1 MFAQFNVF
9 IPVKAATVGLDLF
22 VQPAELSVEQLFV
35 TVMHAPCA
43 CCIIHYSHITL
54 ITLPKD

>member
-9 IPVKAATVGLDLF
+9 IPVKAVAVGLHLF

-43 CCIIHYSHITL
+43 CCNSLQPYNTHYST
-54 ITLPKD
+54 

>member
-1 MFAQFNVF
+1 MYSYQL
-9 IPVKAATVGLDLF
+9 IKAAAVGLDLF
-22 VQPAELSVEQLFV
+22 MQPAELSVEQLFV

-54 ITLPKD
+54 TTLPKD